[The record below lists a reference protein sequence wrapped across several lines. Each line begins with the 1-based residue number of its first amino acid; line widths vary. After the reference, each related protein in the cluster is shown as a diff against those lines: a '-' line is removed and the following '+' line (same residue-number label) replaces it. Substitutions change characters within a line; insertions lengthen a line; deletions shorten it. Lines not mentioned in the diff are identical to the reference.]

1 MLFPESNLVCPDI
14 YVTFVEANVYIRWF
28 VPNQQFLY
36 IYVCVYIHAHVSVYL

>member
-14 YVTFVEANVYIRWF
+14 YVTFLGANVYIRF

-36 IYVCVYIHAHVSVYL
+36 IYVCVYIHAHMSVYL